1 MMKRL
6 QLLLLMLLALPI
18 AMLAD
23 SQNTLV
29 VKLKNGAE
37 TTFFLKDKPNV
48 TFEGTDLKVVSN
60 KETVTF
66 ALSDVL
72 RFTYV
77 KKDASGIDETVVDP
91 TEVSFE
97 GGVLVISQLKQ
108 GASVDIYSLDGKLV
122 RQLKA
127 YRSGTYR
134 LSLSELP
141 TGLYL
146 VKADNITYKI
156 MKQ

>member
-18 AMLAD
+18 GMLAD

-91 TEVSFE
+91 TEVSYD
-97 GGVLVISQLKQ
+97 GSVLVISQLKQ

-156 MKQ
+156 MK